1 MAGKIL
7 IIGNFGYANG
17 KIDGQTIKTRN
28 VYRLITDRHIC
39 SVSYF
44 DTSYK
49 HINPKQLIKLFIDFI
64 SSPCILYLPGQ
75 KSLKLLFPL
84 IFILCKISR
93 KSLVYVVIGGW
104 LPSFIK
110 DKKHLML
117 MLKRID
123 DILLETSP
131 MKFRLDSLYNFKNVQ
146 VLPNFRIHDYKPI
159 IQKGNGPLKCVFM
172 SRIVKEKGIDV
183 IFRFVESLTSSGR
196 AGLIT
201 VDFFG
206 PIETKDEK
214 YFLEKIEKLSSLKY
228 KGVLSE
234 ESIHKTLN
242 DYDILLLPTRYPG
255 EGFPGAI
262 LDAYIAGIPVI
273 VSDWKDIS
281 SFVEHDVT
289 GFIFDLNKELDF
301 GELLL
306 DLNNNR
312 EKLNYFKVNAHNK
325 SEEYSIDNCWNI
337 IENCFKK
344 LK

>member
-1 MAGKIL
+1 
-7 IIGNFGYANG
+7 
-17 KIDGQTIKTRN
+17 
-28 VYRLITDRHIC
+28 
-39 SVSYF
+39 
-44 DTSYK
+44 
-49 HINPKQLIKLFIDFI
+49 
-64 SSPCILYLPGQ
+64 
-75 KSLKLLFPL
+75 
-84 IFILCKISR
+84 
-93 KSLVYVVIGGW
+93 

-110 DKKHLML
+110 DKKHLIFML
-117 MLKRID
+117 QRID
-123 DILLETSP
+123 NILLETPP
-131 MKFRLDSLYNFKNVQ
+131 MKFRMDSLYNFRNVQ
-146 VLPNFRIHDYKPI
+146 VLPNFRIHAFEPI
-159 IQKGNGPLKCVFM
+159 IQKGNGPLRCVFM

-183 IFRFVESLTSSGR
+183 IFRFVESLTCSGR

-201 VDFFG
+201 VEFFG
-206 PIETKDEK
+206 PIEIKDEK
-214 YFLEKIEKLSSLKY
+214 YFVENIEKLPSLKY

-234 ESIHKTLN
+234 GNIHKTLN

-289 GFIFDLNKELDF
+289 GFVFDLNKELDF

-312 EKLNYFKVNAHNK
+312 DKLNYFKVNAHNK
-325 SEEYSIDNCWNI
+325 SKEYSIDNSWKI
-337 IENCFKK
+337 IENCLDK